1 MAFDASREERFTR
14 DRAAG
19 DRGSTPRRTRAHEKN
34 EGLYWL
40 FVIPLI
46 ATLFPMI
53 YNTNSPELF
62 GIPFFYWYQM
72 LWVPITVILTVIVYL
87 ATRGER

>member
-19 DRGSTPRRTRAHEKN
+19 DRGATPRRARRHEKN

-46 ATLFPMI
+46 ATLLPMI

-62 GIPFFYWYQM
+62 GIPFFYWYQ
-72 LWVPITVILTVIVYL
+72 LAWVPITVILTVVVYL
-87 ATRGER
+87 ATRGDR